1 MRSLVLE
8 RKDELRIRDLDP
20 KETLGPTD
28 VRIAIKTVGVCG
40 SDVHYY
46 THGAIGPFVV
56 REPMILGHE
65 ASGII
70 EEVGSAVENLKVGDR
85 VCMEPGIP
93 DPQSR
98 ASRLG
103 LYNLD
108 PAVRF
113 WATPPVHGVLRPSV
127 VHPAAFTFR
136 LPDNVSFAA
145 GAMVEPLAVGFQAVS
160 KARLTP
166 GAVALVTGAGPIGMV
181 TAIAAL
187 SAGCARVIVT
197 DVVDEKLEVAR
208 KLGPAVT
215 TVNVRSQDVKSAI
228 ARETDGW
235 GVDVVFECSG
245 AAEVIADT
253 VQHACPGGAL
263 VLVGMPLKPV
273 PFDVVIAQTKEL
285 RVEHVFRYA
294 HVYPRIV
301 ALLGS
306 NQINVDALITDT
318 YAFED
323 SVAAFDYAVR
333 PKPTSV
339 KIQIELGT

>member
-20 KETLGPTD
+20 KEVLGPTD

-65 ASGII
+65 AAGVI
-70 EEVGSAVENLKVGDR
+70 EEVGSAVETLKVGDR

-127 VHPAAFTFR
+127 VHPAAFTFK
-136 LPDNVSFAA
+136 LPDNVSYAA

-166 GAVALVTGAGPIGMV
+166 GAIALVTGAGPIGMV

-187 SAGCARVIVT
+187 SAGCAKVIVT
-197 DVVDEKLEVAR
+197 DVVDEKLAVAR
-208 KLGPAVT
+208 KLGPAIM
-215 TVNVRSQDVKSAI
+215 TVNVRSQDLRSVI

-235 GVDVVFECSG
+235 GCDVIFECSG
-245 AAEVIADT
+245 AAEVVADT
-253 VQHACPGGAL
+253 LNHACPGGA
-263 VLVGMPLKPV
+263 VVFVGMPLKPV
-273 PFDVVIAQTKEL
+273 PLDIVIAQTKEL
-285 RVEHVFRYA
+285 RIEHVFRYA

-323 SVAAFDYAVR
+323 SIEAFDYAVR
-333 PKPTSV
+333 PKPSSV
-339 KIQIELGT
+339 KIQIELGK

>member
-20 KETLGPTD
+20 KEVLGPTD

-65 ASGII
+65 AAGIV
-70 EEVGSAVENLKVGDR
+70 EEVGSAVQNLKVGDR

-113 WATPPVHGVLRPSV
+113 WATPPVHGVLRPRV
-127 VHPAAFTFR
+127 VHPAAFTFK
-136 LPDNVSFAA
+136 LPDNVSYAA

-160 KARLTP
+160 KAKLTP

-187 SAGCARVIVT
+187 SAGCAKVIVT
-197 DVVDEKLEVAR
+197 DVVDEKLAVAR
-208 KLGPAVT
+208 KLGPAII
-215 TVNVRSQDVKSAI
+215 TVNVRSQDLKSVI

-245 AAEVIADT
+245 AAGVIADT
-253 VQHACPGGAL
+253 VHHGCPGGAI
-263 VLVGMPLKPV
+263 VFVGMPLQPV
-273 PFDVVIAQTKEL
+273 PLDIVIAQTKEL
-285 RVEHVFRYA
+285 RIEHVFRYA

-323 SVAAFDYAVR
+323 SVEAFDYAVR
-333 PKPTSV
+333 PKPSSV
-339 KIQIELGT
+339 KIQIELGK

>member
-20 KETLGPTD
+20 KEVLGPAD

-65 ASGII
+65 AAGII

-127 VHPAAFTFR
+127 IHPAAFTFK
-136 LPDNVSFAA
+136 LPDNVSYAA

-160 KARLTP
+160 KAKLTP

-187 SAGCARVIVT
+187 SAGCAKVIVT
-197 DVVDEKLEVAR
+197 DVVDEKLAVAR
-208 KLGPAVT
+208 KLGPAIMT
-215 TVNVRSQDVKSAI
+215 ANVRSQDLKSVI

-245 AAEVIADT
+245 AAGVIADT
-253 VQHACPGGAL
+253 VHHGCPGGAI
-263 VLVGMPLKPV
+263 VFVGMPLQPV
-273 PFDVVIAQTKEL
+273 PLDIVIAQTKEL
-285 RVEHVFRYA
+285 RIEHVFRYA

-323 SVAAFDYAVR
+323 SVEAFDYAVR
-333 PKPTSV
+333 PKPSSV
-339 KIQIELGT
+339 KIQIELGK

>member
-20 KETLGPTD
+20 KEVLGPTD

-65 ASGII
+65 AAGVI
-70 EEVGSAVENLKVGDR
+70 EEVGSAVETLKVGDR

-127 VHPAAFTFR
+127 VHPAAFTFK
-136 LPDNVSFAA
+136 LPDNVSYAA

-166 GAVALVTGAGPIGMV
+166 GAIALVTGAGPIGMV

-187 SAGCARVIVT
+187 SAGCAKVIVT
-197 DVVDEKLEVAR
+197 DVVDEKLAVAR
-208 KLGPAVT
+208 KLGPAIM
-215 TVNVRSQDVKSAI
+215 TVNVRSQDLKSVI

-235 GVDVVFECSG
+235 GCDVIFECSG
-245 AAEVIADT
+245 AAEVVADT
-253 VQHACPGGAL
+253 LNHACPGGA
-263 VLVGMPLKPV
+263 VVFVGMPLKPV
-273 PFDVVIAQTKEL
+273 PLDIVIAQTKEL
-285 RVEHVFRYA
+285 RIEHVFRYA
-294 HVYPRIV
+294 HAYPRIV

-323 SVAAFDYAVR
+323 SIEAFDYAVR
-333 PKPTSV
+333 PKPSSV
-339 KIQIELGT
+339 KIQIELGK

>member
-20 KETLGPTD
+20 KEVLGPTE

-65 ASGII
+65 AAGII

-127 VHPAAFTFR
+127 VHPAAFTFK
-136 LPDNVSFAA
+136 LPDNVSYGA

-166 GAVALVTGAGPIGMV
+166 GAIALVTGAGPIGMV

-187 SAGCARVIVT
+187 SAGCAKVIMT
-197 DVVDEKLEVAR
+197 DVVDEKLAVAR
-208 KLGPAVT
+208 NLGPAIM
-215 TVNVRSQDVKSAI
+215 TVNVRSQGLRSVI

-245 AAEVIADT
+245 AAEVSADT
-253 VQHACPGGAL
+253 LNHGCPGGA
-263 VLVGMPLKPV
+263 VVFVGMPLKPV
-273 PFDVVIAQTKEL
+273 PLDIVIAQTKEL
-285 RVEHVFRYA
+285 RIEHVFRYA

-301 ALLGS
+301 ALLAS

-323 SVAAFDYAVR
+323 SIEAFDYAVR
-333 PKPTSV
+333 PKPSSV
-339 KIQIELGT
+339 KIQIELGK